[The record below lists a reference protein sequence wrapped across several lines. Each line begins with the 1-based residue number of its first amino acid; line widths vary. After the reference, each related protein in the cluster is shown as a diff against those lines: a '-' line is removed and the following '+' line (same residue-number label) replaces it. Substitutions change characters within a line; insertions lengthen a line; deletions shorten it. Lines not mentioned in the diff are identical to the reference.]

1 MLTIPLLKKT
11 LLLSSLFMV
20 FLLSFTA
27 CGNRQVDSK
36 EVAEEINKPKSDSTM
51 ERDERFLVNTAEYNF
66 REIMLGKL
74 AQQRSTS
81 EDVKALAKLLEE
93 AHRKSNSELSA
104 LALSKSIAI
113 PTAASKAVMDD
124 YEKLNLRTEK
134 EFDLEYCNMIIQ
146 NHKDLINKFE
156 NYTNGKC
163 DQDIKIWVLGV
174 ISDIRI
180 HQAKAAQLEMEVKN
194 SVSLN

>member
-1 MLTIPLLKKT
+1 
-11 LLLSSLFMV
+11 
-20 FLLSFTA
+20 
-27 CGNRQVDSK
+27 
-36 EVAEEINKPKSDSTM
+36 
-51 ERDERFLVNTAEYNF
+51 
-66 REIMLGKL
+66 MLGKL

-124 YEKLNLRTEK
+124 YEKLNLKTEK

-146 NHKDLINKFE
+146 NHKDLINHFE
-156 NYTNGKC
+156 NYTNGNC